1 MRKAGIIAAILMAG
15 GGPAQAQPAD
25 QAPALLSAVQHT
37 GGRAAPVVRVG
48 MMERRAPVTRG
59 QIAVCANLAALR
71 ALDAKAVGAPYAAQD
86 RILDMTFVLCM
97 AGPQTAD

>member
-1 MRKAGIIAAILMAG
+1 MRKAGIIAAIVVFG
-15 GGPAQAQPAD
+15 GGPAQAQSWDHGPVPSNAIQHATARAVPVVSVGLTD
-25 QAPALLSAVQHT
+25 RQPAL
-37 GGRAAPVVRVG
+37 
-48 MMERRAPVTRG
+48 TRG

-71 ALDAKAVGAPYAAQD
+71 ALDAKAVGATYAAQD